1 MENLLQLPYLEEIKS
16 IYRKEYDLQSVELQY
31 QKKEFDKQILLSN
44 IDLEKENIR
53 IVSIGHACQVSAN
66 IKNLGLQKNG
76 TEFFDW
82 LISDFSSLHYLLNEN
97 NLFDDEHFTDQ
108 PVFKPGKSWYSQC
121 HKIEHM
127 KFKMISIHDYPS
139 NIPWND
145 INEKKK
151 YIDKYTRRWNRFK
164 INFNQF
170 KKNKLVSVFD
180 HQFTKFYIPSKQE
193 IKNVLDKL
201 SILSNGNQYQIHFVC
216 VPNLYINNEIKDFEE
231 MIKDIDNC
239 YFHIL
244 KKIDNFTKKSY
255 RDEHLN
261 WHDIMFK
268 ILNT

>member
-1 MENLLQLPYLEEIKS
+1 MYMDNLLQLPYLEEVKS
-16 IYRKEYDLQSVELQY
+16 IYGKGYDLQSVELQY
-31 QKKEFDKQILLSN
+31 QKTEFDKQILLSN

-53 IVSIGHACQVSAN
+53 IVSIGHACQVSCH
-66 IKNLGLQKNG
+66 IRNLGLQKNG

-97 NLFDDEHFTDQ
+97 NLFNNEHFIVQ
-108 PVFKPGKSWYSQC
+108 PGDTCTVC
-121 HKIEHM
+121 LKIEHT
-127 KFKMISIHDYPS
+127 KFKMISIHDYPK

-164 INFNQF
+164 INFNKF
-170 KKNKLVSVFD
+170 KKNKLVSVFA
-180 HQFTKFYIPSKQE
+180 HQFIKFYIPSKEE

-201 SILSNGNQYQIHFVC
+201 SILSYGNQYEIHFVC
-216 VPNLYINNEIKDFEE
+216 VPNLYINNEIKEFEE

-244 KKIDNFTKKSY
+244 KEIDNLTKKSWM
-255 RDEHLN
+255 DEHLN

>member
-1 MENLLQLPYLEEIKS
+1 MDSLLQLPNLEEAKS
-16 IYRKEYDLQSVELQY
+16 TYSKDCLESVELQY
-31 QKKEFDKQILLSN
+31 QKTEFDKQILSSN

-53 IVSIGHACQVSAN
+53 IVSIGHACQVSEH
-66 IKNLGLQKNG
+66 IRNLGLQENG

-97 NLFDDEHFTDQ
+97 NLFDNEHFTDQ
-108 PVFKPGKSWYSQC
+108 PVFMPGKSWRSEN

-127 KFKMISIHDYPS
+127 KFKMISVHDYPS
-139 NIPWND
+139 NIPWSD

-164 INFNQF
+164 INFYKF

-180 HQFTKFYIPSKQE
+180 HQWTKFYIPSKEE

-201 SILSNGNQYQIHFVC
+201 SILSNENQYQIHFVC
-216 VPNLYINNEIKDFEE
+216 VYNLYNNIEIKEFEE

-239 YFHIL
+239 YFYIL
-244 KKIDNFTKKSY
+244 KKIDNLQKKSWK
-255 RDEHLN
+255 DEHLN

>member
-1 MENLLQLPYLEEIKS
+1 MENLLQSPYLEEVKS
-16 IYRKEYDLQSVELQY
+16 IYRKNNHLQSVELQY
-31 QKKEFDKQILLSN
+31 QKTEFDKQILLSN

-53 IVSIGHACQVSAN
+53 IVSIGHACQVSAH
-66 IKNLGLQKNG
+66 IRNLGLQKNG

-82 LISDFSSLHYLLNEN
+82 LISDFSSLHYLFNNEN
-97 NLFDDEHFTDQ
+97 NVFDDEHFTDQ
-108 PVFKPGKSWYSQC
+108 PVFMPGYTWTNC
-121 HKIEHM
+121 LKIEHK
-127 KFKMISIHDYPS
+127 KFKMISAHDYPI
-139 NIPWND
+139 NGPWND

-170 KKNKLVSVFD
+170 KKNKLVSVFS
-180 HQFTKFYIPSKQE
+180 HQFTKFYISSKEE

-216 VPNLYINNEIKDFEE
+216 VPKLYINNEIKEFEE
-231 MIKDIDNC
+231 MIKDINNC

-244 KKIDNFTKKSY
+244 KKIDNLTRKTWM
-255 RDEHLN
+255 DEHLN